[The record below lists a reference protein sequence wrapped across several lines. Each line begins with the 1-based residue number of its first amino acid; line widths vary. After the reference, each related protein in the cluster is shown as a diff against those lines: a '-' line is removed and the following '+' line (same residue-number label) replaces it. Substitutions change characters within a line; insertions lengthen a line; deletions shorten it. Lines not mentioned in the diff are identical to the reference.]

1 MHTLSILRHSIL
13 QIIRQPVDVLRI
25 FLLPMTAS
33 FLIVKLTG
41 LAFTLS
47 PFYLNIAFARGLVP
61 WGRLAAVTLVTLL
74 IGLWAAAAWHRFV
87 LLADRPRGFWPVVP
101 WPAFLAFLRRG
112 LAVGLLALLI
122 IFAASFVYGL
132 VLGFA
137 SASTKRPPGL
147 LAHAI
152 GLGLSLPIL
161 VMSLR
166 LAVALPGAAVQAKHS
181 MGGIWSHMSDLFFT
195 MLGLMI
201 ALVTLRYLV
210 GEGLSSLGLTPIT
223 NLGFLVVAILESL
236 QIILSLSIVTTLYG
250 RYIEGRP
257 LV

>member
-1 MHTLSILRHSIL
+1 LHTLSILRHSLL
-13 QIIRQPVDVLRI
+13 QIIRQPIDVLRI
-25 FLLPMTAS
+25 FLLPMTAT

-87 LLADRPRGFWPVVP
+87 LLAERPRGFWPFVP
-101 WPAFLAFLRRG
+101 RAVLLAFLRRG
-112 LAVGLLALLI
+112 LVVGLLILLI
-122 IFAASFVYGL
+122 VFAASFVYGL

-161 VMSLR
+161 MMSLR
-166 LAVALPGAAVQAKHS
+166 LAVALPGAAVQAPHS
-181 MGGIWSHMSDLFFT
+181 IGGVWAHLSDLFFT
-195 MLGLMI
+195 MLGL
-201 ALVTLRYLV
+201 LVVLVGLRYLL
-210 GEGLSSLGLTPIT
+210 GEGLSALGLTPMT
-223 NLGFLVVAILESL
+223 NLGFLVVSILESL
-236 QIILSLSIVTTLYG
+236 QVILSLSIVTTLYG
-250 RYIEGRP
+250 RYIEGRS

>member
-47 PFYLNIAFARGLVP
+47 PFYLNIAVARGLVP
-61 WGRLAAVTLVTLL
+61 WGRLGMVTLATFL

-87 LLADRPRGFWPVVP
+87 LLEERPRGFWTVVP
-101 WPAFLAFLRRG
+101 WPAFAAFLRRG
-112 LAVGLLALLI
+112 LVVGLLILLI
-122 IFAASFVYGL
+122 IFAASFVYGV

-137 SASTKRPPGL
+137 SAASKRPPGIF
-147 LAHAI
+147 AHGI

-166 LAVALPGAAVQAKHS
+166 LAVTLPGAALQAPHS
-181 MGGIWSHMSDLFFT
+181 IGGIWAHMSDLFFT
-195 MLGLMI
+195 MLGLMV

-210 GEGLSSLGLTPIT
+210 GEGLSALGLTPVT
-223 NLGFLVVAILESL
+223 TLGFLVVAALESL